1 MSVSRLRG
9 LIYAQDGVVSREQL
23 VATGLAVGFGQ
34 DRVRSGRW
42 QRLAVGVYLT
52 NSGIVTFTH
61 RCWAAVLHAGAGAAI
76 TGDAAAYLDHSVD
89 RPPRRID
96 VVVPHGRRV
105 RAPGPDVVV
114 TRTRIP
120 YTIEERPPRTS
131 AVTTALHRLRSAD
144 TATDVIAIL
153 TGAARA
159 LGSAGPLRAEV
170 ARRTHVPWRGI
181 VTAILAPENEGH
193 ESVLEWN
200 FTTKVLTAH
209 GLPVPRRQK
218 RERLGQNQIRIDG
231 ISEEWG
237 VRFASWTVASTR
249 ARRTT
254 TSGVTTRQRCPT
266 VSRLCGS
273 GGFTSLAGPARQ
285 RARWSVGTARGAGVA
300 TDADAVPPAR
310 WAWATSGPTRGTSTG
325 TAPAKVPQH
334 GAAVGWE
341 S

>member
-1 MSVSRLRG
+1 MSTHPLPSLSDADVRHPRKASMSVSRLRG

-89 RPPRRID
+89 RPPQRID

-159 LGSAGPLRAEV
+159 LGSACPLRAEV

-237 VRFASWTVASTR
+237 VRFELDGRLHEGKTDDDIWRDNEA
-249 ARRTT
+249 
-254 TSGVTTRQRCPT
+254 T
-266 VSRLCGS
+266 VSHGQPTLRFRWLHVLGRTCE
-273 GGFTSLAGPARQ
+273 TARQ
-285 RARWSVGTARGAGVA
+285 VERGYRSRGWSGHGRRCGTAC
-300 TDADAVPPAR
+300 P
-310 WAWATSGPTRGTSTG
+310 
-325 TAPAKVPQH
+325 
-334 GAAVGWE
+334 VGLGD
-341 S
+341 